1 MSKKIVSF
9 HTLLFISHFL
19 FAQKDTLQ
27 GSSLDPVIVTANKIM
42 QKQSTTGKVIT
53 VISKEQIEKSN
64 GKTVAQLLN
73 EQAGV
78 TINGSLNN
86 AGTVQTIYV
95 RGAASG
101 RALILVDGIPIND
114 PSMINNE
121 FDLNLFSI
129 NDIERIEICKGAQS
143 TLYGSDA
150 IAGVI
155 NIITIK
161 NNISAPLNFKTTLS
175 GGSFETFKGN
185 TQLYGKLGKFIYTA
199 RYARLYT
206 QGFSS
211 AYDSTGIKN
220 FDKDGYDGNHLNAS
234 IAYQA
239 NQHLSFKT
247 FAQYSQYKAG
257 VDAGPFADKT
267 NYNINNRNFTTG
279 VGMHIT
285 NKIFSLSANYQYNIL
300 NRNYNDN
307 ASVIGATSW
316 SLNNYNGVGQFA
328 EVYANIKLGNGFSL
342 LAGTDYRYSSMNNQY
357 SSISIYGPYNS
368 KFNDTGIQQTSFYSS
383 VYYTYQNLNVEFGG
397 RINHHSRYGT
407 NYTYTFNPSYTI
419 NEPLRIF
426 GSIASAFKA
435 PSIYQLSLNNSL
447 QPETSINYEAG
458 LQWQKKIVNAR
469 LVYFNR
475 VIDNGIDYNYITYN
489 YFNYVKSVV
498 NGLEFEITAKPTSQ
512 WNITANYTY
521 LLPKVTTQ
529 NRATNKDTI
538 TYSYAL
544 RVPGNSLNITMGY
557 QCSQQLFISLSGKY
571 VSNRYDIGGYKTADI
586 ALTDYYLLNAYAEY
600 NMNTQLKFFVNAQNI
615 THQKF
620 FDVRGYNSIPFLLDI
635 GVSIHL

>member
-9 HTLLFISHFL
+9 NTLLFISHFL
-19 FAQKDTLQ
+19 FAQKDTVQ
-27 GSSLDPVIVTANKIM
+27 GSILDPVIVTANKIA
-42 QKQSTTGKVIT
+42 QKQSSTGKVIT

-86 AGTVQTIYV
+86 AGTVQTIYL

-101 RALILVDGIPIND
+101 RALILIDGIPVND

-161 NNISAPLNFKTTLS
+161 NNISTPINFKTTLS

-220 FDKDGYDGNHLNAS
+220 FDKDGYDGNNVNAS
-234 IAYQA
+234 IVYQA
-239 NQHLSFKT
+239 NQNLSFKT
-247 FAQYSQYKAG
+247 FAQYNQYKAG
-257 VDAGPFADKT
+257 VDAGPFADKN
-267 NYNINNRNFTTG
+267 NYNINNRNFATG
-279 VGMHIT
+279 VGMHI
-285 NKIFSLSANYQYNIL
+285 NSKMFSLTANYQYNIL

-307 ASVIGATSW
+307 ASVIGASVW
-316 SLNNYNGVGQFA
+316 SLNNYNGIGQFA
-328 EVYANIKLGNGFSL
+328 EMYSNIKLGNGFSL
-342 LAGTDYRYSSMNNQY
+342 LAGTDCRYSSMNNQY
-357 SSISIYGPYNS
+357 SSQSIYGPYNS
-368 KFNDTGIQQTSFYSS
+368 NFRDTSIHQISFYSS
-383 VYYTYQNLNVEFGG
+383 VYYTHQNFNIELGG

-407 NYTYTFNPSYTI
+407 NYTYTFNPSYKI
-419 NEPLRIF
+419 NEQIRIF
-426 GSIASAFKA
+426 GSIASGFKA

-447 QPETSINYEAG
+447 QPETSVNYEAG
-458 LQWQKKIVNAR
+458 LQWQKKIINSR
-469 LVYFNR
+469 LVYFSR
-475 VIDNGIDYNYITYN
+475 VINNGIDYNYITYN
-489 YFNYVKSVV
+489 YFNYVQSVV
-498 NGLEFEITAKPTSQ
+498 NGAEFEITVKPTTQ

-529 NRATNKDTI
+529 NRSTNKDTI
-538 TYSYAL
+538 TYNYAL
-544 RVPGNSLNITMGY
+544 RVPGNSLNISIGY
-557 QCSQQLFISLSGKY
+557 QITQQLFASLSGKY
-571 VSNRYDIGGYKTADI
+571 VSKRYDIGGYKTADI
-586 ALTDYYLLNAYAEY
+586 ALSDYYLLNAYAEY
-600 NMNTQLKFFVNAQNI
+600 NMNSQLKFFVNTQNI
-615 THQKF
+615 TNQKF
-620 FDVRGYNSIPFLLDI
+620 FDVRGYNSIPFMLDI
-635 GVSIHL
+635 GISIHL